1 MVAGRRRWARSSRAS
16 TYTVD
21 AVSRRV
27 SPARAPHSA
36 RVRLID
42 VRTSAT
48 GGMRELLLLA
58 GQADVADGRIDVR
71 LRGPR
76 PDAVPCP

>member
-1 MVAGRRRWARSSRAS
+1 M
-16 TYTVD
+16 
-21 AVSRRV
+21 
-27 SPARAPHSA
+27 
-36 RVRLID
+36 RLID